1 MGPYSIGNTT
11 LRITFDFD
19 TPRLGWLYS
28 LSNGVWEQLMTTPT
42 GLKMTIGDLLDRQ
55 AERFGDHDALVH
67 VDWDVRYTYREF
79 RAECDRVA
87 RGLLALGIN
96 KGDHVG
102 IWATNYPE
110 WVVAQFATAKIGAV
124 LVTVNPAYRTHELE
138 YLLHQSDA
146 VALVLIGNFRTSDY
160 VAMLNQVA
168 PELAYATPGQLHCE
182 KLPHLRHVIFV
193 PPYTDADGKA
203 VGGCPPGMFAWGDVR
218 ARGEEISPSTLAQRQ
233 GECHP
238 DDVTCIMYT
247 SGTTGNPKG
256 VMLTHHNLVSNA
268 SYVVDGLHFT
278 EEDRLCIPVPFY
290 HCFGSSISTLGCVT
304 RGAAMVLPSEYFDP
318 GKTLVAVE
326 KERCTALHGVPTMF
340 IAELER
346 PDFDRFDLSCLRTGI
361 MAGSPCPIEVM
372 RQVID
377 RMGAREMTVAYGL
390 TEASPVITLTS
401 SDDTIERRGTTVGP
415 AIPQVEVKIADPET
429 GEEAPPG
436 EQGELW
442 ARSFMNMKGYYKMP
456 EATDAAIDAEGWLH
470 TGDLATV
477 DADGYYKI
485 TGRLKDMIIRGGENV
500 YPREI
505 EEFLYTNPKVAD
517 VQVIGVP
524 DQRFG
529 EEIMAWVM
537 LKADQEATAEEIKEF
552 CQGRIAHYKVPRYV
566 KFVSEFP
573 MTVTGKIQK
582 FVMREMSIQELQLEE
597 AAGIE
602 TA

>member
-1 MGPYSIGNTT
+1 MTNSLP
-11 LRITFDFD
+11 LR
-19 TPRLGWLYS
+19 L
-28 LSNGVWEQLMTTPT
+28 
-42 GLKMTIGDLLDRQ
+42 TIGDLLDRQ
-55 AERFGDHDALVH
+55 AEQFGDNDALVH

-79 RAECDRVA
+79 HAECDRVA
-87 RGLLALGIN
+87 RGLMALGIN

-138 YLLHQSDA
+138 YLLQQSDA
-146 VALVLIGNFRTSDY
+146 AALMLIGNFRTSDY
-160 VAMLNQVA
+160 VAMLNEVV
-168 PELAYATPGQLHCE
+168 PELAGSSPGQLRSE
-182 KLPHLRHVIFV
+182 KLPHLRNVIYI
-193 PPYTDADGKA
+193 PPYVPAEGE
-203 VGGCPPGMFAWGDVR
+203 CPPGMCAWDDMR
-218 ARGEEISPSTLAQRQ
+218 ARGEEISPAALAQRQ

-238 DDVTCIMYT
+238 DDVICIMYT

-268 SYVVDGLHFT
+268 SYVVEGLRFNDT
-278 EEDRLCIPVPFY
+278 DRLCIPVPFY

-304 RGAAMVLPSEYFDP
+304 RGSAMVVPSEYFDP

-340 IAELER
+340 IAQLER
-346 PDFDRFDLSCLRTGI
+346 PDFDGFDLGSLRTGI

-377 RMGAREMTVAYGL
+377 RMGAKEMTVGYGL

-401 SDDTIERRGTTVGP
+401 SDDTIERRVTTVGP
-415 AIPQVEVKIADPET
+415 VIPQVEVKIADPET
-429 GEEAPPG
+429 GREMPAG
-436 EQGELW
+436 EQGELCS
-442 ARSFMNMKGYYKMP
+442 RSFMNMKGYYKMP
-456 EATDAAIDAEGWLH
+456 EATAAAIDAEGWLH
-470 TGDLATV
+470 TGDLATM
-477 DADGYYKI
+477 DDDGYYKI

-529 EEIMAWVM
+529 EEIIAWVM
-537 LKADQEATAEEIKEF
+537 LKAEQEATEEEIKEF
-552 CQGRIAHYKVPRYV
+552 CRGRIAHYKVPRYV

-582 FVMREMSIQELQLEE
+582 FVMREMSIQELQLHE
-597 AAGIE
+597 AASVE